1 MENRFSDP
9 DSQRARERGPS
20 AFGEFRQGL
29 FRYLL
34 RKLRH
39 AENAEDLTQE
49 VYLRLLRSGERQQ
62 VRNPQA
68 YVFGVAFHVLYEFRL
83 SEAQNPISWDS
94 DAAAKAGD
102 RWSDETASPE
112 AIHERQAKEQ
122 WLQRVIARLSPM
134 QETVLLM
141 AKRQGLSHAEI
152 AAKLGISIGTVRKH
166 LARAIS
172 QCRRTS
178 NE

>member
-1 MENRFSDP
+1 MENRFSDD
-9 DSQRARERGPS
+9 DSPSARERARP
-20 AFGEFRQGL
+20 AFAEFRQGL
-29 FRYLL
+29 YRYLL
-34 RKLRH
+34 RKLRN

-49 VYLRLLRSGERQQ
+49 VYLRLLRTPDRQQ

-94 DAAAKAGD
+94 ELAAKAGEQ
-102 RWSDETASPE
+102 WSDEAVSPE

-122 WLQRVIARLSPM
+122 WLRRVVARLSPM
-134 QETVLLM
+134 QEAVLLM

-152 AAKLGISIGTVRKH
+152 AAKLGISVGTVRKH

-178 NE
+178 